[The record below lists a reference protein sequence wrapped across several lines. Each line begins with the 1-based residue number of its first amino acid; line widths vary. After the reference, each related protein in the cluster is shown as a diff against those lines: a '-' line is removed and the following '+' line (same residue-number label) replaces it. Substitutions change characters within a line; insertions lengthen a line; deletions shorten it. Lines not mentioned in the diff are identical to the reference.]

1 MLLWT
6 IMARRLGAL
15 NDSSVRAHRFGERR
29 AHSSQLGLQRLRL
42 GGGLIGNKP
51 DMRRKPKQ
59 GLCATLGAKV
69 GGACRAERTGEALSH
84 AVLHVRP
91 TGRYQRRAL
100 GWDKNDRRSMLRCA
114 RTAA

>member
-1 MLLWT
+1 MLLRT

-51 DMRRKPKQ
+51 EPKQ

-84 AVLHVRP
+84 AVLHVRL
-91 TGRYQRRAL
+91 TGRYQR
-100 GWDKNDRRSMLRCA
+100 
-114 RTAA
+114 

>member
-1 MLLWT
+1 MLLRT

-42 GGGLIGNKP
+42 GGGLIGEQARHAP
-51 DMRRKPKQ
+51 QAQ

-84 AVLHVRP
+84 AVLHGRP